1 MKLLKKIGITILCL
15 LLICGIGIVC
25 LFHNEYSSL
34 KSLKKIDAY
43 PMYTMDY
50 SADYG
55 LDEFLEKG
63 ASNDKELVEFVVN
76 HVMKGLPLSINIP
89 DLGCSTFIAQNKD
102 SGYLFGRNFD
112 MDYSPSVLVK
122 TKPKNGYAS
131 VSMVNL
137 GFVGYNEKYFHDKGA
152 LYYCISNKYSKLL
165 CLQFLLRKR
174 KKVCENID
182 IIRAYKLMVNGI
194 KDFK

>member
-1 MKLLKKIGITILCL
+1 MKVLKKIGITILCL

-25 LFHNEYSSL
+25 LFHKEYSSL
-34 KSLKKIDAY
+34 KSLKKVDAY

-76 HVMKGLPLSINIP
+76 HVMKGLPLSIKIP

-122 TKPKNGYAS
+122 TKP
-131 VSMVNL
+131 
-137 GFVGYNEKYFHDKGA
+137 
-152 LYYCISNKYSKLL
+152 
-165 CLQFLLRKR
+165 
-174 KKVCENID
+174 
-182 IIRAYKLMVNGI
+182 
-194 KDFK
+194 

>member
-1 MKLLKKIGITILCL
+1 MKVLKKIGITILCL

-25 LFHNEYSSL
+25 LFHKEYNSL

-76 HVMKGLPLSINIP
+76 HVMKEI
-89 DLGCSTFIAQNKD
+89 
-102 SGYLFGRNFD
+102 GR
-112 MDYSPSVLVK
+112 
-122 TKPKNGYAS
+122 AS
-131 VSMVNL
+131 CRERV
-137 GFVGYNEKYFHDKGA
+137 
-152 LYYCISNKYSKLL
+152 
-165 CLQFLLRKR
+165 
-174 KKVCENID
+174 
-182 IIRAYKLMVNGI
+182 
-194 KDFK
+194 

>member
-1 MKLLKKIGITILCL
+1 MYEIIKENRNYYISL

-63 ASNDKELVEFVVN
+63 ASNDKELV
-76 HVMKGLPLSINIP
+76 
-89 DLGCSTFIAQNKD
+89 
-102 SGYLFGRNFD
+102 
-112 MDYSPSVLVK
+112 
-122 TKPKNGYAS
+122 
-131 VSMVNL
+131 NL
-137 GFVGYNEKYFHDKGA
+137 W
-152 LYYCISNKYSKLL
+152 
-165 CLQFLLRKR
+165 
-174 KKVCENID
+174 
-182 IIRAYKLMVNGI
+182 
-194 KDFK
+194 